1 MALPPSSISVGRLND
16 RMKRELERKLLVDP
30 LPPNRRQGSRFEKR
44 NETKSSSL
52 LCLLLIRL
60 FDLLL
65 QLFLAFW
72 KRIAAS
78 SFFPRDN
85 WLLLLSLIVII
96 EDFFELIFYCTF
108 LTLLF
113 FLSIAWK
120 TRLEILV
127 PVIYYIK
134 ARDNRSTRFDE
145 LLTANLKT
153 ISRMRVIKVSL
164 RIEKKNLSSIKLY
177 IYCVKRSGKMRLRFI
192 INLIILLNIMFIV

>member
-30 LPPNRRQGSRFEKR
+30 LPPNRRQGSRFEER

-65 QLFLAFW
+65 RLFLGFW

-96 EDFFELIFYCTF
+96 DFFELIFYCIF

-113 FLSIAWK
+113 FLSIVWK

-145 LLTANLKT
+145 LLTVNLKT

-177 IYCVKRSGKMRLRFI
+177 IYCVKRSGKMRFRFI
-192 INLIILLNIMFIV
+192 INLIILLNVMFIV

>member
-30 LPPNRRQGSRFEKR
+30 LPPNRRQGSRFEER

-65 QLFLAFW
+65 RLFLAFW

-96 EDFFELIFYCTF
+96 DFFELIFYCIF

-192 INLIILLNIMFIV
+192 INLIILLNVMFIV